1 MRDLQKVL
9 QPIKSSVAR
18 LYRLQQ
24 EKKDFDK
31 YYSEVKNKEQLS
43 VSNFMFSALPKGT
56 ESFEIELNEG
66 TAFYEKPV
74 KVRVN
79 KIRKKTILWN
89 VEKLKKKLNKNYYS
103 EVVDKT
109 YTISNMPGL
118 VKYLKRCGV
127 DPVKFKSFIDV
138 TELVNETK
146 LNNLYELGEVSK
158 ADLEGCYDVNMS
170 EPYIRITETK

>member
-18 LYRLQQ
+18 LYGLQQ

-56 ESFEIELNEG
+56 ESFEIELDEG

-74 KVRVN
+74 KVLVN

-89 VEKLKKKLNKNYYS
+89 ADKLKKKLNKNHYS
-103 EVVDKT
+103 EAVDKT

-118 VKYLKRCGV
+118 IKYLKRCGV

-138 TELVNETK
+138 AETVNETK
-146 LNNLYELGEVSK
+146 LNNLYELGEISK
-158 ADLEGCYDVNMS
+158 ADIEGCYDVKMS
-170 EPYIRITETK
+170 EPYIRITEAK

>member
-56 ESFEIELNEG
+56 ESFEIELDEG

-89 VEKLKKKLNKNYYS
+89 VEKLKKKLNKNHYN

-109 YTISNMPGL
+109 YTISNMLGL
-118 VKYLKRCGV
+118 IKYLKRCGV

-138 TELVNETK
+138 TESVNETK

-158 ADLEGCYDVNMS
+158 ADLGGCYDVNMS